1 MGALSVSRLYRNI
14 RAFLARELRGSF
26 LYELAGTR
34 LVVVLIS
41 SAFALFLIWGALA
54 QVDEVARAEGKVRP
68 SSKAQVLQSSE
79 AGTVHAILVQSG
91 ERVHKGQ
98 LLVRLDD
105 TQSSSELGQIQA
117 EKESLEAR
125 AARLSDEGSG
135 EQFDCPPEI
144 KAKSPSACAD
154 EQKLQQVRAQALASK
169 NTALVAAVEQRR
181 REMAEAQATATSL
194 RASLAL
200 QQKQVSMIEPLT
212 AKGIVPETELLTA
225 RRELSDI
232 QGRLAAA
239 QEQISR
245 SAAAVREAQAQ
256 VQSNN
261 FQFRQDALDERN
273 QLQGKLSVIEQ
284 SSKGAAGKL
293 ERTELRSPVEGIVTD
308 VQVATVGGFVAPG
321 QKLMEVVPV
330 NDKLLIEARVQP
342 KDIAFVR
349 VGQPAL
355 VKVSA
360 YDFSIYGG
368 LEGRVVQ
375 VSADSIYDEQAK
387 QAFFTVIVET
397 PRSYLVSGARHLPI
411 TPGMICTADIIT
423 GRKSVLD
430 YLLKPVLKARS
441 DALRER

>member
-1 MGALSVSRLYRNI
+1 MI
-14 RAFLARELRGSF
+14 KWFTKARELVLREIRGSF

-34 LVVVLIS
+34 LVVVLVS
-41 SAFALFLIWGALA
+41 SAFALFLMWGALA
-54 QVDEVARAEGKVRP
+54 RVDEVARAEGKVRP

-79 AGTVHAILVQSG
+79 AGTVQAILVQSG
-91 ERVHKGQ
+91 QRVHKGE

-125 AARLSDEGSG
+125 AARLREEGAG
-135 EQFDCPPEI
+135 EHFNCPPELQ
-144 KAKSPSACAD
+144 AKSPDACQN
-154 EQKLQQVRAQALASK
+154 EEKLQQVRAQALASK

-181 REMAEAQATATSL
+181 REMAEAQANATSL
-194 RASLAL
+194 RSSLAL
-200 QQKQVSMIEPLT
+200 TQKQVTMLEPLA

-232 QGRLAAA
+232 QGRLAAS

-256 VQSNN
+256 LQANN
-261 FQFRQDALDERN
+261 FQFRQDALDEMN
-273 QLQGKLSVIEQ
+273 QLQGKLSVIAE

-293 ERTELRSPVEGIVTD
+293 ERSELRSPVEGIVND
-308 VQVATVGGFVAPG
+308 VQVTTIGGFVAPG

-330 NDKLLIEARVQP
+330 NEKLLIEARVQP
-342 KDIAFVR
+342 KDIAFVH

-387 QAFFTVIVET
+387 QAYFTVIVET
-397 PRSYLVSGARHLPI
+397 PRSYLSSGERRLPI

-423 GRKSVLD
+423 GRKSILD

>member
-1 MGALSVSRLYRNI
+1 ML
-14 RAFLARELRGSF
+14 
-26 LYELAGTR
+26 
-34 LVVVLIS
+34 
-41 SAFALFLIWGALA
+41 
-54 QVDEVARAEGKVRP
+54 
-68 SSKAQVLQSSE
+68 
-79 AGTVHAILVQSG
+79 
-91 ERVHKGQ
+91 
-98 LLVRLDD
+98 
-105 TQSSSELGQIQA
+105 
-117 EKESLEAR
+117 
-125 AARLSDEGSG
+125 
-135 EQFDCPPEI
+135 
-144 KAKSPSACAD
+144 
-154 EQKLQQVRAQALASK
+154 
-169 NTALVAAVEQRR
+169 
-181 REMAEAQATATSL
+181 
-194 RASLAL
+194 
-200 QQKQVSMIEPLT
+200 EPLA

-256 VQSNN
+256 AQANN
-261 FQFRQDALDERN
+261 LQFRQDALDEMN
-273 QLQGKLSVIEQ
+273 QLQGKLSVIAE

-293 ERTELRSPVEGIVTD
+293 ERSELRSPVEGIVND
-308 VQVATVGGFVAPG
+308 VQVTTIGGFVAPG

-330 NDKLLIEARVQP
+330 NEKLLIEARVQP
-342 KDIAFVR
+342 KDIAFVH

-368 LEGRVVQ
+368 LEGKVVQ

-387 QAFFTVIVET
+387 QAYFTVIVET
-397 PRSYLVSGARHLPI
+397 PRSYLSSGARRLPI

-423 GRKSVLD
+423 GHKSILD

>member
-1 MGALSVSRLYRNI
+1 MSGWYPKLKALVL
-14 RAFLARELRGSF
+14 REIRGSF

-41 SAFALFLIWGALA
+41 SAFALFLAWAALA

-79 AGTVHAILVQSG
+79 AGTVRAILVQSG
-91 ERVHKGQ
+91 QRVHKGE

-125 AARLSDEGSG
+125 AARLSEEGAG
-135 EQFDCPPEI
+135 AQFECPPEL
-144 KAKSPSACAD
+144 KAQSPDVCAN
-154 EQKLQQVRAQALASK
+154 EQKLQQVRAEALASK
-169 NTALVAAVEQRR
+169 NSALVAAVEQRR
-181 REMAEAQATATSL
+181 REMAEGEATAASL
-194 RASLAL
+194 RSSLAL
-200 QQKQVSMIEPLT
+200 TQKQVGMLEPLA
-212 AKGIVPETELLTA
+212 AKGIVPQTELLSA
-225 RRELSDI
+225 RREQTDI

-256 VQSNN
+256 LQAANL
-261 FQFRQDALDERN
+261 QFRQDALDERN
-273 QLQGKLSVIEQ
+273 QLQGKLSVIAE

-293 ERTELRSPVEGIVTD
+293 ERAELRSPVEGIVND
-308 VQVATVGGFVAPG
+308 VQVTTIGGFVAPG

-330 NDKLLIEARVQP
+330 DEQLLIETRVQP

-349 VGQPAL
+349 VGQSAL

-368 LEGRVVQ
+368 LEGQVVQ
-375 VSADSIYDEQAK
+375 VSADSIYDEQSK
-387 QAFFTVIVET
+387 QAYFTVIIQT
-397 PRSYLVSGARHLPI
+397 PRSYLTSGERRLPI
-411 TPGMICTADIIT
+411 TPGMICTADIRT
-423 GRKSVLD
+423 GRKSVLA